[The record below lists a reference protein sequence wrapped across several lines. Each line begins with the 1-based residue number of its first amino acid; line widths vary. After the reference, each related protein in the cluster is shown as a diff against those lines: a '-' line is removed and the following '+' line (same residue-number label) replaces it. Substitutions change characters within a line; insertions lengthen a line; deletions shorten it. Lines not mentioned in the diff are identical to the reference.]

1 MFTALAINRYLYAAT
16 GTTLKKLVQT
26 LRPLRDVTIQI
37 SGQQITATPKIS
49 AQTQEL
55 LNNLGNKHG

>member
-1 MFTALAINRYLYAAT
+1 MQDTT